1 MEVITI
7 SSSEDDP
14 DGFLLSLM
22 LKYLRALGMKEGM
35 ILMKERRRKVNPRR
49 GLQSRSGWCPWPRG
63 WIWRR
68 EWGSTRVGGRWILIN
83 WKWRSLRADTV
94 SAEGS
99 KEGHGTVREPKE
111 VPGRLFS
118 IVSLPLEYRRWSL
131 EPNTDLLNIDI
142 QLLIN
147 LN

>member
-49 GLQSRSGWCPWPRG
+49 GITEETRMMSLASRMNLKKRM
-63 WIWRR
+63 
-68 EWGSTRVGGRWILIN
+68 
-83 WKWRSLRADTV
+83 
-94 SAEGS
+94 
-99 KEGHGTVREPKE
+99 
-111 VPGRLFS
+111 RL
-118 IVSLPLEYRRWSL
+118 Y
-131 EPNTDLLNIDI
+131 
-142 QLLIN
+142 
-147 LN
+147 

>member
-1 MEVITI
+1 MDSWSVWCRSIWELWGWKRAW
-7 SSSEDDP
+7 SWWRR
-14 DGFLLSLM
+14 DGER
-22 LKYLRALGMKEGM
+22 KTPEG
-35 ILMKERRRKVNPRR
+35 
-49 GLQSRSGWCPWPRG
+49 GLQRRSGWCPWPRG

-68 EWGSTRVGGRWILIN
+68 KWGSTRVGGRWILIN

-131 EPNTDLLNIDI
+131 EPNTDLLNINI